1 MKKDRPSLTAAGI
14 AASRAVESEKPAGER
29 ICYDPYARRFLSGA
43 FYAMT
48 RFFVNTG
55 YAEKRGPGTI
65 GFLLA
70 RERYIDDYLQSCLE
84 EGFDQPKLE
93 QTKFVQLVILG
104 AGYDSRAY
112 RCAGLKER
120 VKVFEVDHPAT
131 QQDKVEKLK
140 QLLGRLPENV
150 VFVPIDFNTQALEQ
164 RLGEGGYDERLKTVF
179 IWQGVTEYL
188 TSEAVDST
196 LAFVARHSAPGSA
209 TIFDYITTSLLD
221 GTVRHDEVTRM
232 QRYRK
237 MTGEGLTFGIPEGT
251 VEEFLR
257 QRGFDQVQDMPS
269 QKLKEMYFTGA
280 NRDRLVAGGYAI
292 VSARVKGEA

>member
-29 ICYDPYARRFLSGA
+29 ICYDPYARLFVGRA

-55 YAEKRGPGTI
+55 FAEKRGPGTI
-65 GFLLA
+65 GFILA
-70 RERYIDDYLQSCLE
+70 RERFIDDYLQSCLDDE
-84 EGFDQPKLE
+84 LGQPQLE
-93 QTKFVQLVILG
+93 QLVILG

-112 RCAGLKER
+112 RFAELKQR

-131 QQDKVEKLK
+131 QQAKVEKLK
-140 QLLGRLPENV
+140 EILGRLPEYV

-164 RLGEGGYDERLKTVF
+164 RLAESGYDERSKTVF

-196 LAFVARHSAPGSA
+196 LAFVARHSGPGSA
-209 TIFDYITTSLLD
+209 IIFDYIYTSLLD
-221 GTVRHDEVTRM
+221 GTVKHGEVTRM
-232 QRYRK
+232 QRYRR

-257 QRGFDQVQDMPS
+257 QRGFDQVQDTPS
-269 QKLKEMYFTGA
+269 QDLKKAYFTGINQGRA
-280 NRDRLVAGGYAI
+280 VAGEYAI
-292 VSARVKGEA
+292 VSARVKREA